1 MDRAPTQSHVDTGI
15 SHSQADDLYRRAVE
29 NDIKDYAIFLTDT
42 AGRVINWN
50 RGAERIL
57 GYKESEIIGQSA
69 DIFFTPEDRAAKEPE
84 HEMETATTTGRAEDE
99 RWHLR
104 RDQSRFWAS
113 GILTPVHNEAG
124 DLIGFIKVMQDMT
137 ERRKLEGERD
147 RLFALSMDML
157 CIVHLDGYFLR
168 TNPAFE
174 RLLGY
179 TTAELQNR
187 LGFELLHRQPW
198 SHQLP
203 ATTARNILE
212 LRENSTGQ
220 ARGILT
226 AKNLDA
232 RFRGKLQCLSL
243 FPHLPKGN
251 SPSIINGAAA
261 H

>member
-1 MDRAPTQSHVDTGI
+1 MDRDPTQSHVDTGI

-57 GYKESEIIGQSA
+57 GYKESDIIGQSA

-84 HEMETATTTGRAEDE
+84 HEMETATATGRAEDE

-187 LGFELLHRQPW
+187 LVFELLHRQPGP
-198 SHQLP
+198 HQFCRQPWL
-203 ATTARNILE
+203 ATYLSFAKTPRDKPV
-212 LRENSTGQ
+212 
-220 ARGILT
+220 GILT

-232 RFRGKLQCLSL
+232 RFRGRLQCLSL
-243 FPHLPKGN
+243 FPHTPRVTVRR
-251 SPSIINGAAA
+251 
-261 H
+261 

>member
-220 ARGILT
+220 ARG
-226 AKNLDA
+226 
-232 RFRGKLQCLSL
+232 
-243 FPHLPKGN
+243 HLN
-251 SPSIINGAAA
+251 C
-261 H
+261 